1 MARTQARDFEERR
14 ARIVEQAALLFASRG
29 FLGASIAD
37 LAEACRASKSLLYH
51 YYPSKEDILFDVM
64 HSHVK
69 ALLDAAERRMTEA
82 APPRESLR
90 ALTRDF
96 VALYAGAAAR
106 HKVLLN
112 ELPHL
117 PPLRRAVI
125 VGIQR
130 KLIGIVE
137 ELVGRLQPALATPS
151 PLRLP
156 AAMLYFGMINWM
168 HTWFDPSGPATP
180 DAIADLAAAT
190 FLDGIETLQ
199 FPLPREAGREG

>member
-14 ARIVEQAALLFASRG
+14 ARIVERAAVLFASRG
-29 FLGASIAD
+29 FLGASVSD
-37 LAEACRASKSLLYH
+37 LAKACNASKSLLYH

-69 ALLDAAERRMTEA
+69 ALLDAAERRMAEA
-82 APPRESLR
+82 APPRQTLR
-90 ALTRDF
+90 DLTGDF

-112 ELPHL
+112 ELQHL
-117 PPLRRAVI
+117 PPARRNAI

-130 KLIGIVE
+130 RLIDIVE
-137 ELVGRLQPALATPS
+137 ALVAKLQPALAPPS

-156 AAMLYFGMINWM
+156 AAMHYFGMINWM

-180 DAIADLAAAT
+180 QAIADLAAAT
-190 FLDGIETLQ
+190 FLDGIEGITL
-199 FPLPREAGREG
+199 AD